1 MKYAY
6 FPGCALESTAKEY
19 DISSR
24 TIFAKLNIDLYEIPD
39 WTCCGSTPS
48 HQVSNQ
54 LSVALPIKN
63 LIWPEKEGLN
73 VVAPCA
79 SCFSRLKLS
88 NLKVQN
94 DLCLLDEINKIIG
107 NDYQGKVKILNI
119 LDVLNQEVV
128 LDTIKKSIKKKLSG
142 LKTACYYGCLLTRP
156 REIVDAVSIENPV
169 SMDNICETLGA
180 EPLEWPYKTE
190 CCGASFSIT
199 SPEIVIKLTHD
210 ILEMAKAAG
219 ADCVAVACPLCQ
231 SNLDMR
237 QSKIEKEYNTKFNIP
252 IVYITQ
258 LVGLALGIPY
268 KELGLDKLIVEPYG
282 VLETKGLLK

>member
-63 LIWPEKEGLN
+63 LIWPEKEKLD

-79 SCFSRLKLS
+79 SCYSRLKLS
-88 NLKVQN
+88 NITVQN
-94 DLCLLDEINKIIG
+94 DSKLRDKINQIIG
-107 NDYQGKVKILNI
+107 DDYHGKVKIFNI

-128 LDTIKKSIKKKLSG
+128 LDTIKKNIKKNLSG
-142 LKTACYYGCLLTRP
+142 LKIACYYGCLLTRP

-169 SMDNICETLGA
+169 SMDNICKTLGA

-237 QSKIEKEYNTKFNIP
+237 QSKIEKEYNTKFNLP

-268 KELGLDKLIVEPYG
+268 KELGLDKLIVEPYR